1 MCLGSDV
8 GVFDHGDQAVEAE
21 LMVGY
26 GMAPLDVL
34 RAATSGNA
42 AMLRLE
48 DRIGSVRVGMLADL
62 VVVEG
67 DPSVDM
73 AALRQVRRVVQGG
86 RVVR

>member
-1 MCLGSDV
+1 
-8 GVFDHGDQAVEAE
+8 
-21 LMVGY
+21 MVAY

-42 AMLRLE
+42 TMLRLE
-48 DRIGSVRVGMLADL
+48 DRIGSVRPGMRADL

-67 DPSVDM
+67 DPSADM